1 MADSTSRWAE
11 ALREMSGRLEEM
23 PGEEGYPAYLGSRLA
38 QFYERA
44 GRVQT
49 LGSDDRIGAL
59 SAIGAVS
66 PPGGDIS
73 EPVSQA
79 TLRIVKV
86 FWCLSATLAHER
98 HFPAIDWLQS
108 YSLYVDRLTPW
119 FEKNVNKEF
128 PKLRAQALRL
138 LQEEANLNEIVQLVG
153 VDALSMEDRVKLDA
167 CKSIRE
173 DYLHQNAFHDIDTY
187 SSMNKQYK
195 MLKLIL
201 SYFELAVDGVG
212 KGAPFNKLETLPV
225 KEKIGRFKY
234 LEESQV
240 DEAYDNLMG
249 ELKDSIQELIA
260 EEAENDD

>member
-1 MADSTSRWAE
+1 M
-11 ALREMSGRLEEM
+11 
-23 PGEEGYPAYLGSRLA
+23 
-38 QFYERA
+38 
-44 GRVQT
+44 
-49 LGSDDRIGAL
+49 
-59 SAIGAVS
+59 
-66 PPGGDIS
+66 
-73 EPVSQA
+73 
-79 TLRIVKV
+79 
-86 FWCLSATLAHER
+86 
-98 HFPAIDWLQS
+98 
-108 YSLYVDRLTPW
+108 
-119 FEKNVNKEF
+119 NKEF

-153 VDALSMEDRVKLDA
+153 VDALSLEDRVKLDA

-201 SYFELAVDGVG
+201 SYFDLAVDGVG

-234 LEESQV
+234 LEEDKV
-240 DEAYDNLMG
+240 DGAYDSLMQ
-249 ELKDSIQELIA
+249 ELKDSIQALIA